1 MMKLYLKKLL
11 MTALF
16 VLGYIVLL
24 FILAFFTFLLL
35 KSLIPETVLIIIL
48 PLLALFLMLRG
59 VYRNRSDSRPYKQ
72 AFLECAVQEP
82 IPFRKDFWAVL
93 KSRENIC
100 HTAAFLTLDFLFALP
115 IGIAN
120 SSNVWIF
127 LIGMVLLLT
136 SQGAVFTL
144 INTLIW
150 SLVHRRWAETIAY
163 AGYAVDNR

>member
-1 MMKLYLKKLL
+1 MAKLYFNKLW
-11 MTALF
+11 MTVLF
-16 VLGYIVLL
+16 ILGYIGIL

-82 IPFRKDFWAVL
+82 IPFRK
-93 KSRENIC
+93 ENIC

-150 SLVHRRWAETIAY
+150 SLVHRRWAETFSY
-163 AGYAVDNR
+163 ASYAVENR